1 MRLDKW
7 LWCARLYKT
16 RAEAVEAVNA
26 GRVRQDGHRIK
37 PSRAVS
43 PGETFTVRRGPYTWT
58 LTDRALTPRRL
69 PAAAATALYEE
80 TAESAAAREAVKAQ
94 LQLDKAQNPATS
106 GRPTKRER
114 RKLIRFQQKNQE
126 PRLVQRYRYTL

>member
-7 LWCARLYKT
+7 LWCARLFKT

-26 GRVRQDGHRIK
+26 GRVRQDGNKLK
-37 PSRAVS
+37 PARPVS

-58 LTDRALTPRRL
+58 LTVRALTPRRL
-69 PAAAATALYEE
+69 PATAAAALYEE
-80 TAESAAAREAVKAQ
+80 PPESIHTREAVKAQ
-94 LQLDKAQNPATS
+94 LQLDKALNPATR

-114 RKLIRFQQKNQE
+114 RKLIRFQQKNQ
-126 PRLVQRYRYTL
+126 